1 MSINVKPLAE
11 ICEAAGAPGHEQRIR
26 EIEGLIGNLPQSE
39 RILLN
44 IQRKFNLNE
53 NIYNYLLEK
62 RAEAS
67 ITKASNIS
75 DHKVIDMPRLE
86 SNLPIRPNTLLIYFI
101 SLLVGIFLP
110 IILISLYFLFNDK
123 IYFNLVCRG

>member
-1 MSINVKPLAE
+1 MNDIQ
-11 ICEAAGAPGHEQRIR
+11 QRIR
-26 EIEGLIGNLPQSE
+26 EIEGLIGNLPQWKNTFKYSK
-39 RILLN
+39 
-44 IQRKFNLNE
+44 KFNLNE

-101 SLLVGIFLP
+101 SLLVVF
-110 IILISLYFLFNDK
+110 FQLF
-123 IYFNLVCRG
+123 

>member
-1 MSINVKPLAE
+1 MITTRSLGVLFSVVLFISFECLSQN
-11 ICEAAGAPGHEQRIR
+11 
-26 EIEGLIGNLPQSE
+26 E

-86 SNLPIRPNTLLIYFI
+86 SNLPIKPNTNSFCIRLI
-101 SLLVGIFLP
+101 
-110 IILISLYFLFNDK
+110 
-123 IYFNLVCRG
+123 